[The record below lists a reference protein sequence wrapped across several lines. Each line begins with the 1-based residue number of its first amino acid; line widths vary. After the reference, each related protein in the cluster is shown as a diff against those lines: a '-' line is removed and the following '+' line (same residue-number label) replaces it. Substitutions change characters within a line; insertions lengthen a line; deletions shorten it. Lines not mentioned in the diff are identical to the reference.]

1 MYCPCPWAYR
11 YLLSHYLILIAKKL
25 TVASTVPLSKRY
37 VKYLTQK
44 FLKKNSLRDWIRYG
58 SVKQCIY
65 PFPDISSGLLPPP
78 RMDMSSA
85 STRSTALATRT
96 RMREGVT
103 CDSGVVLKLKMYSL
117 GGPTLYTILCLLYSL
132 VFCLVTLYE
141 FVMRSRDRPVKTALA
156 RSPRSTIN
164 VNQRQP
170 TIMLLSALL
179 CSSIALSS
187 ASPLRTVTDNQVAFK
202 LSAPES
208 SIQIPSGFNIDLES
222 KRLVQF
228 NDEEEPVMISELE
241 KIIAKAAGR
250 KFFDITDHP
259 ESASAHVRAFK
270 HTYESPKEMSLV
282 KPVLKTLSTDGPKAN
297 LEKFTSFRT
306 RYYRSETGKQSQ
318 QWLKAKIA
326 ETTGKFAS
334 SSLKSLIS
342 ISEFPHSW
350 GQNSIILRIKGSDP
364 NAGTVIISAHQDST
378 NMWPFLPAPGADD
391 DGSGTVT
398 ILEAYRGLIAAN
410 FTPVHDVE
418 FHWYSAEEGGLLGS
432 QAVAKHY
439 HDHGANIKAQIQF
452 DMTAWVQRGSREE
465 VGIITDFV
473 DPDLTA
479 YVTKLVETYL
489 SIPPA
494 HTKCGYAC
502 SDHASWT
509 KYGYPSAFSIESS
522 FETTNHNIHSA
533 NDRIDYSDE
542 FSFEHALEFSKLA
555 VAFAIELGGWKK

>member
-1 MYCPCPWAYR
+1 
-11 YLLSHYLILIAKKL
+11 
-25 TVASTVPLSKRY
+25 
-37 VKYLTQK
+37 
-44 FLKKNSLRDWIRYG
+44 
-58 SVKQCIY
+58 
-65 PFPDISSGLLPPP
+65 
-78 RMDMSSA
+78 
-85 STRSTALATRT
+85 
-96 RMREGVT
+96 
-103 CDSGVVLKLKMYSL
+103 
-117 GGPTLYTILCLLYSL
+117 
-132 VFCLVTLYE
+132 
-141 FVMRSRDRPVKTALA
+141 
-156 RSPRSTIN
+156 
-164 VNQRQP
+164 
-170 TIMLLSALL
+170 MLFSALL

-187 ASPLRTVTDNQVAFK
+187 ASPLRTAVENQVAFE
-202 LSAPES
+202 LRAPES
-208 SIQIPSGFNIDLES
+208 SIQVPSGFNIDLES

-228 NDEEEPVMISELE
+228 NDQEEPVLVSELE
-241 KIIAKAAGR
+241 KIVAKAAGK

-259 ESASAHVRAFK
+259 ESAFAPVRVFK
-270 HTYESPKEMSLV
+270 HSYGSPNATELV

-318 QWLKAKIA
+318 QWLKTKIA
-326 ETTGKFAS
+326 ETTDKFAS
-334 SSLKSLIS
+334 SKLQTRISL
-342 ISEFPHSW
+342 SEFPHSW

-364 NAGTVIISAHQDST
+364 SAGTVIISAHQDST

-398 ILEAYRGLIAAN
+398 ILEAYRALITAN

-439 HDHGANIKAQIQF
+439 SEHGADIKAQIQF

-533 NDRIDYSDE
+533 NDRIDFSPE

-555 VAFAIELGGWKK
+555 VAFAIELGGWQK